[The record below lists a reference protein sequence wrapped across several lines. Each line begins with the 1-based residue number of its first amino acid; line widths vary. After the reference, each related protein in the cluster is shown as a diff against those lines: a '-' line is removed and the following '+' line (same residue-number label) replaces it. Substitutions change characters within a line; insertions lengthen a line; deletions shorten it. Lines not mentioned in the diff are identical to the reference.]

1 MSGSAPNSW
10 SVGDLGAFYAKNR
23 AEIHAHALRLIKDPF
38 RADEIVQDV
47 FLKFVLAAPEIDS
60 EEWALAYLHRSIENQ
75 VKDIFRAEGRRPN
88 LVLIDDAQAE
98 VEAKWQV
105 TDPDIADQ
113 MEAADDAAI
122 IRQALALL
130 PAAQRQALVMWEI
143 EEKTTQEIAAELG
156 IEEKNVR
163 HAVSRARSNF
173 RRVLSE
179 WVVDEER
186 GLTALDL
193 LSSSYVRAAA
203 GVKKASRAVLS
214 LMILV
219 SAFIGFN
226 SLTSSDVVP
235 SAVVASD
242 VVAPSKPVV
251 KSQVVPVAL
260 PSKSAAPIVE
270 ASVPGSSVAGV
281 DFVQVLTVR
290 QAQIDAALAK
300 LSVGAWPGLDASGL
314 PQGFT
319 VNDGAAFSGTA
330 VINQDFPVLTL
341 AGTVVSESEL
351 MTSADV
357 TNVLLHQKVVYNG
370 SDLAYDVNPSVRM
383 NGTWISLTVA
393 SRSTT
398 ISTLA
403 DGSRLITS
411 YLLIDP
417 STPLAGVSAPGFGV
431 DAAHIPAT
439 ITVRLHTSTTGQ
451 PIYGQAVQ
459 ILDPLKAGA

>member
-242 VVAPSKPVV
+242 VVAPSNPVV

-270 ASVPGSSVAGV
+270 TSAPVSSVAGV
-281 DFVQVLTVR
+281 DFVQVLTAR

-403 DGSRLITS
+403 DGSRLITT

>member
-186 GLTALDL
+186 GLTALDV

-219 SAFIGFN
+219 SAFIGFH

-242 VVAPSKPVV
+242 VVAPSIPVV

-270 ASVPGSSVAGV
+270 ASAAGSSVAGV

-383 NGTWISLTVA
+383 NGTWISLMVA

-403 DGSRLITS
+403 DGSRLITT

>member
-1 MSGSAPNSW
+1 
-10 SVGDLGAFYAKNR
+10 
-23 AEIHAHALRLIKDPF
+23 
-38 RADEIVQDV
+38 
-47 FLKFVLAAPEIDS
+47 
-60 EEWALAYLHRSIENQ
+60 
-75 VKDIFRAEGRRPN
+75 
-88 LVLIDDAQAE
+88 VLIDDAQSE

-219 SAFIGFN
+219 SAFVGFH

-242 VVAPSKPVV
+242 VVAPSNPVV

-260 PSKSAAPIVE
+260 PSKSASPIVE

-281 DFVQVLTVR
+281 
-290 QAQIDAALAK
+290 AL
-300 LSVGAWPGLDASGL
+300 SNSC
-314 PQGFT
+314 
-319 VNDGAAFSGTA
+319 NS
-330 VINQDFPVLTL
+330 
-341 AGTVVSESEL
+341 
-351 MTSADV
+351 
-357 TNVLLHQKVVYNG
+357 
-370 SDLAYDVNPSVRM
+370 
-383 NGTWISLTVA
+383 
-393 SRSTT
+393 
-398 ISTLA
+398 
-403 DGSRLITS
+403 
-411 YLLIDP
+411 
-417 STPLAGVSAPGFGV
+417 VSAQLFRVMKNSSFTNPITTFG
-431 DAAHIPAT
+431 T
-439 ITVRLHTSTTGQ
+439 IR
-451 PIYGQAVQ
+451 
-459 ILDPLKAGA
+459 

>member
-219 SAFIGFN
+219 SAFFGFH

-242 VVAPSKPVV
+242 VVAPSIPVV
-251 KSQVVPVAL
+251 KSRVVPVAV
-260 PSKSAAPIVE
+260 PSKSASPIVE

-281 DFVQVLTVR
+281 DFVQVLTAR

-383 NGTWISLTVA
+383 NGTWISLMVA

-403 DGSRLITS
+403 DGSRLITT